1 MHPIAV
7 ASIVCNE
14 IGLGSTSICA
24 ALLHDVVEDTDY
36 TVEDIENIFGPK
48 IAQIVDGLTKI
59 SGGIFGDRA
68 SAQAENFK
76 KLLLTMSNDIRV
88 ILIKIA
94 DRLHNMRTLG
104 SMLPNKQYKIAGQ
117 FVRISQTPAS
127 IGERL
132 LALVIDYFLIVIY
145 VYSTATLLTELR
157 LPSGFTLIFFLC
169 VIYLPILGYSFLC
182 ETFNH
187 GQSFGKR
194 IMNIRVVK
202 ADGTTPSISSYLLRW
217 LLFPIDGPITGG
229 LGILVVLLTKNSQRM
244 GDLAAGTMVIKE
256 KNYRKIHVSLDEF
269 DYLTKD
275 YHPVYPQSADLS
287 LEQVNVI
294 TRTLQ
299 SSEKDRPR
307 RILLLAQKVQELLSI
322 TPRDNNQEKFLQT
335 VLRDYQYY
343 ALEEI

>member
-1 MHPIAV
+1 MA
-7 ASIVCNE
+7 E
-14 IGLGSTSICA
+14 STII
-24 ALLHDVVEDTDY
+24 T
-36 TVEDIENIFGPK
+36 
-48 IAQIVDGLTKI
+48 
-59 SGGIFGDRA
+59 
-68 SAQAENFK
+68 
-76 KLLLTMSNDIRV
+76 
-88 ILIKIA
+88 
-94 DRLHNMRTLG
+94 
-104 SMLPNKQYKIAGQ
+104 GQ

-157 LPSGFTLIFFLC
+157 LPSGFTLIFFL
-169 VIYLPILGYSFLC
+169 
-182 ETFNH
+182 
-187 GQSFGKR
+187 
-194 IMNIRVVK
+194 MNIRVVK